1 MTQNDM
7 QVAITGLRDEQIAA
21 LKELLQEST
30 IKDRSIG
37 GGRRVKYIKGDTAID
52 AANRIFGFGQWG
64 YKVIARGREIIEDPK
79 KGKIEMYTA
88 DIELSVAGASFTFP
102 GDGVGIVNDPY
113 TVEMHEKARKE
124 AATDAVKR
132 ALRHYG
138 DQFGLSLYNEDDYI
152 EASDG
157 TIKQVKQAQPGR
169 VQAPAPTR
177 IVESQNVPR
186 QIEQSKD
193 LSTIPTVKH
202 LHTMAA
208 ALNLDWDACLL
219 NAFDKPIKEGKVTID
234 ALKKKGDELPPG
246 YCQRLASYL
255 QSLQLA

>member
-7 QVAITGLRDEQIAA
+7 QVSINGLRDEQIAA
-21 LKELLQEST
+21 LKELLQEGV

-64 YKVIARGREIIEDPK
+64 YRVIARGREIIEDPK
-79 KGKIEMYTA
+79 KGKMEMYTA

-152 EASDG
+152 EGSDG
-157 TIKQVKQAQPGR
+157 TLKQVKQAQPGR

-177 IVESQNVPR
+177 VVESTKAPA
-186 QIEQSKD
+186 QIGPSLKQRLNSAYDKALA
-193 LSTIPTVKH
+193 LSLIEKGQTSEESGKTFLKW
-202 LHTMAA
+202 AA
-208 ALNLDWDACLL
+208 GVLGDIQLTNSNQL
-219 NAFDKPIKEGKVTID
+219 NA
-234 ALKKKGDELPPG
+234 
-246 YCQRLASYL
+246 QRLDTIEAYL
-255 QSLQLA
+255 NSQDAA